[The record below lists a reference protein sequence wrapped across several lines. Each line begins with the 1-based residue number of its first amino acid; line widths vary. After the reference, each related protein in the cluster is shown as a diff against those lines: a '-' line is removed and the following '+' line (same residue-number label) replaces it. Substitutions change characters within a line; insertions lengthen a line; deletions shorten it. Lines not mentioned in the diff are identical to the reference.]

1 MRLSRHIVPMRR
13 GALHRGL
20 RVTLSDS
27 LRVSLGA
34 MKDEEHQN
42 LTKSLDDVLMIIDAM
57 EQRLQMQA
65 IGGCFADA
73 SLCVWFACT
82 DVCPPGG

>member
-1 MRLSRHIVPMRR
+1 
-13 GALHRGL
+13 
-20 RVTLSDS
+20 
-27 LRVSLGA
+27 

-65 IGGCFADA
+65 IEGCLPDA
-73 SLCVWFACT
+73 SLCVWFVCT